1 MKKKDEKP
9 NSPTERTNVNIGH
22 NASGSFFFIRTNRT
36 KNTPKITAYN
46 TGQNALNE
54 YSEGS
59 DDSGTMTSTTAH
71 ITQQASIT
79 PRSIRDGVSKSR
91 RNDARPHGIFSSLP
105 FRAITISAQQSKGDN
120 NATPSTNP
128 KGTKLKNKVT
138 KPYRTNARDIDKADL
153 EGSSMHAHTPH
164 PRKKNA
170 LAAPWSPQAAIPQEG
185 GSTPFDPKIT
195 TALATTVATVA
206 STMPPMKTLFDGIRL
221 LIETIS
227 KTTTSI
233 WKIRAIT
240 YPSLVM

>member
-22 NASGSFFFIRTNRT
+22 NASGSFFFIRTNQT

-153 EGSSMHAHTPH
+153 EGGSMHAHTPH
-164 PRKKNA
+164 PRKKN
-170 LAAPWSPQAAIPQEG
+170 
-185 GSTPFDPKIT
+185 
-195 TALATTVATVA
+195 ALATTVATVA